1 MRVMDKSW
9 HSCLI
14 LCTERESVIS
24 IWKSERHIKKAGTE
38 ERGINQTGWWPSP
51 WDREFKTLLF
61 SPSLLF
67 FSTFLFFYPFLPLL
81 SITLSVLSL
90 TFFVLCKKPPCPEG
104 IDLQHRFDPVVMIL
118 LFASAT
124 SFSPLQSFHK
134 MLWIRVED
142 SLEGEERGGCGEGES
157 DAHAQT

>member
-1 MRVMDKSW
+1 MDKSW

-24 IWKSERHIKKAGTE
+24 IWKSERHIKKLEQKSGVSIKQADDHLHE
-38 ERGINQTGWWPSP
+38 IESSRPCLSP
-51 WDREFKTLLF
+51 PLF
-61 SPSLLF
+61 S
-67 FSTFLFFYPFLPLL
+67 STFLFFYPFLPLL
-81 SITLSVLSL
+81 SIALSVLSL

-157 DAHAQT
+157 DAHAQA